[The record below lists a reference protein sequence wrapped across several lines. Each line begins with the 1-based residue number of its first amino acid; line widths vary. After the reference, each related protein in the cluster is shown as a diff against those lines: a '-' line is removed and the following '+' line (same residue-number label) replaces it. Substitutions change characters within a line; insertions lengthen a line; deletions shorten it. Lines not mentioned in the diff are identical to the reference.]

1 MDAKMLADIG
11 DQLVDAFTADGRVAD
26 DTDADI
32 IDAIG
37 GAVRLRAVTDHVLAV
52 LAAQAERVG
61 VAKRSGM
68 TARELL
74 VANGLA
80 PVAAGR
86 CLRVGRALSEL
97 PSLQRYSS
105 NGFLS
110 GEHVDAVV
118 RGVAHV
124 STRTRTKQPV
134 GSEAIVDL
142 QTTLVGQAIS
152 GASPAELMALA
163 RAVAIEAAPDDEGIP
178 AAEDAT
184 VNEMSW
190 HQSDDGRLQGTFDL
204 DVPTG
209 ERLICAVD
217 TASRPRPLPD
227 GTPDPRSAGRRR
239 ADAFGQ
245 LLDCA
250 ARAAADDAAVR
261 APRTEVV
268 VTVPVADRSTARLG
282 WLGSISD
289 RAAKLAGCD
298 AGITRVDLDHHGVP
312 TAVSAT
318 KRLFTGAVRKAII
331 VRDQCCVKCGAPA
344 SWTDCHHIVHH
355 ADGGPTILD
364 NGSLLCRS
372 CHTAVHHQGWDVI
385 IGHDRHP

>member
-1 MDAKMLADIG
+1 MHAGMFTEMG
-11 DQLVDAFTADGRVAD
+11 DLLVDEL
-26 DTDADI
+26 DTSAGVVNDVDADI
-32 IDAIG
+32 IAAIG
-37 GAVRLRAVTDHVLAV
+37 GAVRLRAVTDHLLAV

-68 TARELL
+68 KTRELL
-74 VANGLA
+74 VANGMA
-80 PVAAGR
+80 PVAADR
-86 CLRVGRALSEL
+86 CLRVGRAVDALAS
-97 PSLQRYSS
+97 PQRYSS

-124 STRTRTKQPV
+124 STRTKQPV
-134 GSEAIVDL
+134 GSEAITTVES
-142 QTTLVGQAIS
+142 TLVGQAIS

-163 RAVAIEAAPDDEGIP
+163 RAVAVEAAPAGDTIP

-184 VNEMSW
+184 LNEMGW
-190 HQSDDGRLQGTFDL
+190 HQVDDGRLQGTFDL
-204 DVPTG
+204 DVLTG

-245 LLDCA
+245 LLQCGV
-250 ARAAADDAAVR
+250 RAAADDAMVS
-261 APRTEVV
+261 APRTEVM
-268 VTVPVADRSTARLG
+268 VTVPLEDRNTARLG

-289 RAAKLAGCD
+289 RAAKLVGCD
-298 AGITRVDLDHHGVP
+298 AGITRVDLDQHGVP

-318 KRLFTGAVRKAII
+318 KRLFTGAVRKAVI

-364 NGSLLCRS
+364 NGCLLCRS
-372 CHTAVHHQGWDVI
+372 CHTAVHHQGWEVV